1 MYMCLVLIKLH
12 VKYVKNDKEQI
23 RDNVTNS
30 AVLKYQFAVKEASY
44 STRRRAVIS
53 CFNLI

>member
-1 MYMCLVLIKLH
+1 MCLVLIKLH